1 MAIGRKM
8 KRPLGQLM
16 QIAIRHGD
24 REQPSP
30 LGAADLDR
38 PAPPLSVNFD
48 TQLKSDELCQ
58 LKCPCSR
65 RKFAHPNMTLRVLRA
80 RKSKTILGHGEP
92 GAGRMNEH
100 RYKGCPDDQ
109 LRQ

>member
-1 MAIGRKM
+1 
-8 KRPLGQLM
+8 M
-16 QIAIRHGD
+16 QIAIGYGY

-48 TQLKSDELCQ
+48 TQLESDELCQ
-58 LKCPCSR
+58 LKCAGSR

-80 RKSKTILGHGEP
+80 RKSKTVLGHGEL
-92 GAGRMNEH
+92 GAGRMNKH
-100 RYKGCPDDQ
+100 RYKCCLDDQ

>member
-1 MAIGRKM
+1 
-8 KRPLGQLM
+8 M
-16 QIAIRHGD
+16 QIATGYGD
-24 REQPSP
+24 REQPSA

-38 PAPPLSVNFD
+38 PAAPLSVNLD
-48 TQLKSDELCQ
+48 TQLKSDKLCQ
-58 LKCPCSR
+58 LECPCSR

-80 RKSKTILGHGEP
+80 RKSKTVLGHGEL
-92 GAGRMNEH
+92 GAGRMNKH